1 MKLKRE
7 VQSEQEKCKEFEVE
21 VKKIT
26 SRAEDLQ
33 SKMRGNEANA
43 KREMSE
49 RDDKLEKLMD
59 ELRERDSLLDKQSVL
74 HKGLQK
80 RLD

>member
-49 RDDKLEKLMD
+49 RDDKLEKLID